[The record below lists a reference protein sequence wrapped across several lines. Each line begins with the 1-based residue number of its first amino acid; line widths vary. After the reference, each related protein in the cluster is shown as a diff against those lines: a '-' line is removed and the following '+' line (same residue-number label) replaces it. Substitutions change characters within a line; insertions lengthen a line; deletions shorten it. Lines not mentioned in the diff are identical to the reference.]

1 MSVTCRRPT
10 DDTDGSIAASRSGTA
25 SIGGG
30 REAIVLGD
38 PASTGYEVAL
48 PPATTD
54 TAAAI
59 SALTL
64 RTPFV
69 AYRRSADK
77 RTTYDSVEAFLRDHP
92 DGDAV
97 RDVLEEHFDY
107 SA

>member
-10 DDTDGSIAASRSGTA
+10 DDTDGGIACSPSGTTGG
-25 SIGGG
+25 GGG

-38 PASTGYEVAL
+38 PASTGYDVVL
-48 PPATTD
+48 PPAATD
-54 TAAAI
+54 TAVAI

-69 AYRRSADK
+69 AYRRSADE
-77 RTTYDSVEAFLRDHP
+77 RTTYDSVEAFLREHP

-107 SA
+107 SR